1 MNKLKILTEWQIL
14 GGHVQKSKNFE
25 VDFIRSYYNL
35 NTADNESRNFRR
47 IGAEK
52 QEIWK
57 LKFRSVKKT
66 RFADENQS
74 FDRYANE

>member
-52 QEIWK
+52 QEI
-57 LKFRSVKKT
+57 
-66 RFADENQS
+66 
-74 FDRYANE
+74 